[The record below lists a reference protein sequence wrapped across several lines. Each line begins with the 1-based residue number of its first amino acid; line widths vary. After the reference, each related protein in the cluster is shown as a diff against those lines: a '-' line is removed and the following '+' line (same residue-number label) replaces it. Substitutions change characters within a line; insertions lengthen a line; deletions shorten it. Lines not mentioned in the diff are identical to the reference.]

1 MLARMNV
8 RPMGLWQ
15 EFHDDVENWLSAAN
29 GQIDAASH
37 WVPSVDVVEEQD
49 SYILKADLPGVDR
62 KDIDILFEDGS
73 LTLKGER
80 SESSES
86 EHEGYK
92 RIERSYGS
100 FQRTFR
106 MPENIDAENITAKN
120 DSGVLEVR
128 IPKLEKTHKKIEVQ

>member
-1 MLARMNV
+1 M
-8 RPMGLWQ
+8 
-15 EFHDDVENWLSAAN
+15 
-29 GQIDAASH
+29 
-37 WVPSVDVVEEQD
+37 PSVDVVEEQD
-49 SYILKADLPGVDR
+49 SYVLKADLPGVDR